1 MTKSMPERVAVLETK
16 LDAISTHLTEQD
28 KKLDKV
34 LEGQQEGRTDR
45 ATIKTRLSDIEQ
57 RINKIEP
64 DAKTIRDVK
73 TFVRWGKWIVGGLV
87 ALAVSVLAF
96 KGWLIANW
104 HWLMEK

>member
-34 LEGQQEGRTDR
+34 LEGQLEGRADR
-45 ATIKTRLSDIEQ
+45 ATIKTRLTDIEL

-73 TFVRWGKWIVGGLV
+73 TFVRWGKWIGGGV
-87 ALAVSVLAF
+87 IAIGTAILAM
-96 KGWLIANW
+96 KGWIIANVQW
-104 HWLMEK
+104 FVGK